1 MSENILQKMAD
12 VDSSVSQI
20 KQWKIDYTK
29 DVAEIRCEIDSQES
43 HEKLARTLKFLNQL
57 GDMELELETKRDAL
71 VSALNAAYK
80 KFPVETSKGIL

>member
-29 DVAEIRCEIDSQES
+29 DVAEIGCEIDSQES

-57 GDMELELETKRDAL
+57 GDMELEFETKRDAL

-80 KFPVETSKGIL
+80 KVSTGNK